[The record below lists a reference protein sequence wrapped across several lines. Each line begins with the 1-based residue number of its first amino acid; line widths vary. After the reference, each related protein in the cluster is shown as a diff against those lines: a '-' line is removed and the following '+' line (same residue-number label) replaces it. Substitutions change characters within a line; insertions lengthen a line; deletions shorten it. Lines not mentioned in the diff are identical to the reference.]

1 MINNPELVVRNQR
14 KLLMYVAK
22 QNDTGCWVWQGQI
35 SNSGYGKVL
44 LKSDEGN
51 KMHSVHRAAFELFVG
66 GMKKDDIVVQTCG
79 NRLCINPEHLKAV
92 DEIDDTNWK
101 KSL

>member
-44 LKSDEGN
+44 LKSAQEFDLSFQVLSS
-51 KMHSVHRAAFELFVG
+51 MRAGF
-66 GMKKDDIVVQTCG
+66 D
-79 NRLCINPEHLKAV
+79 
-92 DEIDDTNWK
+92 
-101 KSL
+101 

>member
-1 MINNPELVVRNQR
+1 
-14 KLLMYVAK
+14 
-22 QNDTGCWVWQGQI
+22 
-35 SNSGYGKVL
+35 
-44 LKSDEGN
+44 
-51 KMHSVHRAAFELFVG
+51 MHSVHRAAFELFVG

-92 DEIDDTNWK
+92 DEIDDAYWK